1 MYKLFMIPIVG
12 LVLISGFVTTSI
24 ASHHYHSCSYMGD
37 TSAMDSNQDGLITF
51 DEFSAPHMEKY
62 KHVFELLDKDNDEV
76 INEDEMN
83 EFMKVHGYD
92 KNLES

>member
-1 MYKLFMIPIVG
+1 MIFCG
-12 LVLISGFVTTSI
+12 TLTNSI
-24 ASHHYHSCSYMGD
+24 AGHHYHGCSHMGEM
-37 TSAMDSNQDGLITF
+37 SAMDSNQDGLITF

-62 KHVFELLDKDNDEV
+62 KRVFEMLDKDDDEV